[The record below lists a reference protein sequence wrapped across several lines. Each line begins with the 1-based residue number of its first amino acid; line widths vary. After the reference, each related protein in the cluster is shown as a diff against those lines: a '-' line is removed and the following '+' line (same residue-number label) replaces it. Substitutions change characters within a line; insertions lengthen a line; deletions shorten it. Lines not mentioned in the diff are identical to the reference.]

1 MIFKYYSME
10 EKSFK
15 IKNQLI
21 FREVNSI
28 TGFRGGARSEL
39 AYSAYRHSEFYHQK
53 KDFERYDQ
61 CNCLGRLYVMRGG
74 SIKL

>member
-39 AYSAYRHSEFYHQK
+39 AYSAYRHSEFYYQK
-53 KDFERYDQ
+53 KGF
-61 CNCLGRLYVMRGG
+61 
-74 SIKL
+74 

>member
-21 FREVNSI
+21 FREVSSI

-39 AYSAYRHSEFYHQK
+39 ACSAYRHSEFYHQK
-53 KDFERYDQ
+53 RFWRYGQ

-74 SIKL
+74 SMKL